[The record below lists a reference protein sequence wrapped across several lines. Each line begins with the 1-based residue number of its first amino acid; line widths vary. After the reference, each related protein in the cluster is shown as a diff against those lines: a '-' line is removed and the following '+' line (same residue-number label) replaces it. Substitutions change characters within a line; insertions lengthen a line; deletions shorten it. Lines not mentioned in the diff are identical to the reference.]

1 MGYSVPLMER
11 SIRYLEEMAVFAKVG
26 ELGSISGA
34 ARSLGLPKSSVSRAV
49 AKLESAFAARLIE
62 RTTRR
67 VSLTEIGR
75 SLHAHC
81 LKMVTEAEN
90 AEAEIAAYQ
99 GHPSGRL
106 RISAPPAISHMIL
119 KPFVPEFLDRYP
131 DVNVQLQVTDRAIN
145 PVADNFDVV
154 IHIGWPEDSSLI
166 ARKITD
172 VNAVLVAS
180 PIYIAARGLP
190 ESVEKLGSHVIV
202 GLPMADAPTLQ
213 LTNGTDTV
221 QVPTWPRFAC
231 NDPMMNIELAYR
243 GLAIAPVSL
252 IVAADRVRRGE
263 LIHVLPDYRLVD
275 SPAVYA
281 LYASRTALSPKIAAF
296 LDFLSEL
303 ARRVAADPSLIRI

>member
-1 MGYSVPLMER
+1 MER

-49 AKLESAFAARLIE
+49 AKLESAFAARLVE

-81 LKMVTEAEN
+81 LKMVAEAQN

-106 RISAPPAISHMIL
+106 RIASPPSISHLIL

-131 DVNVQLQVTDRAIN
+131 EVDVQLQLTDRAIN
-145 PVADNFDVV
+145 PIADNFDVV
-154 IHIGWPEDSSLI
+154 IRVGWPEDSGLI

-180 PIYIAARGLP
+180 PAYIAERGLP
-190 ESVEKLGSHVIV
+190 DSIAKLGGHIIV
-202 GLPMADAPTLQ
+202 GLPLGDAPALQ
-213 LTNGTDTV
+213 LTNGIETA
-221 QVPTWPRFAC
+221 QVPIWTRFAC
-231 NDPMMNIELAYR
+231 NDPLMNLELACR
-243 GLAIAPVSL
+243 GLAIAPVSM
-252 IVAADRVRRGE
+252 IVAAQRIRSGE
-263 LIHVLPDYRLVD
+263 LIHVLPSYRLLE

-281 LYASRTALSPKIAAF
+281 LYASRTALSPKIAVF

-303 ARRVAADPSLIRI
+303 AKRVAANPSLIRI